1 MKTLNKG
8 IISVLAVL
16 VSLTA
21 SYFPADAET
30 VSQKQALAIAE
41 AFFNASR
48 GMKMASPKMVYNGR
62 NLTTNRLFAPF
73 YVYNHPTGGFVIVS
87 AENKA
92 YPILAFSLTDK
103 FDQNKIKDGLKALL
117 GIYAIQIEKIRYDA
131 TPVNGAI
138 AAWGNIPVYIKSILD
153 SSNNFTDLIEP
164 WSESEKDVDEAAD
177 RADFSDLLSDIYTPA
192 QWSDMINEG
201 LGNSRNVVM
210 GFQSGDTF
218 YPGVV
223 TGRKGDYYRLYFG
236 SPGNANYR
244 LFPTEVLSAGE
255 LALTTGTV
263 QEQRKE
269 FEEEPFSFYRSFIE
283 SRRDEAAEA
292 ARAIQNTLLPQEP
305 VVEAEGSGHFRITLP
320 KDVVL
325 ARVYDV
331 AGSLINEQTFKGT
344 QVANV
349 DLTNAAQGFY
359 LALLFDVDGTP
370 YGFKLYR

>member
-8 IISVLAVL
+8 IINVLAVL

-201 LGNSRNVVM
+201 LRNSRNVVM

-223 TGRKGDYYRLYFG
+223 TGRKGDYYRLY
-236 SPGNANYR
+236 S
-244 LFPTEVLSAGE
+244 
-255 LALTTGTV
+255 
-263 QEQRKE
+263 
-269 FEEEPFSFYRSFIE
+269 
-283 SRRDEAAEA
+283 A
-292 ARAIQNTLLPQEP
+292 ARAMP
-305 VVEAEGSGHFRITLP
+305 ITVSSPLKYCQP
-320 KDVVL
+320 
-325 ARVYDV
+325 
-331 AGSLINEQTFKGT
+331 
-344 QVANV
+344 ANSH
-349 DLTNAAQGFY
+349 
-359 LALLFDVDGTP
+359 
-370 YGFKLYR
+370 